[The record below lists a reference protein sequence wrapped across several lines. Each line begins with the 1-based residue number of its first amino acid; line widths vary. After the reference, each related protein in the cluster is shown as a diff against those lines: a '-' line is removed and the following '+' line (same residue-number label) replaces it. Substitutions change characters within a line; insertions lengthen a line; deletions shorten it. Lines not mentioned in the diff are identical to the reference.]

1 MGRSERNALAAV
13 ELFERMGPRSA
24 GLPGG
29 HSKAPSS
36 LGPAARHAARPAN
49 APSHSP
55 EVLRILESMS
65 TALVQIQTQVA
76 ELAAAT
82 SSLPPQPPPQDL
94 DPEMSSAATT
104 LRFLRDSDPAC
115 TRQRMDGRPARKKK
129 RSDVGRRVSV
139 LWVPRDFDDALE
151 PAPEDLAPFSGL
163 VLKKR
168 NRSLLVK
175 YDDGSLAWARKDK
188 LLSFLD

>member
-1 MGRSERNALAAV
+1 MGSMDRSERNALAAV

-29 HSKAPSS
+29 HSKAS
-36 LGPAARHAARPAN
+36 LGAAARPAH

-65 TALVQIQTQVA
+65 TALLQMQTQVA

-82 SSLPPQPPPQDL
+82 SSLPPPQDL
-94 DPEMSSAATT
+94 DPEMCSAATT
-104 LRFLRDSDPAC
+104 LRVLRASAPAC
-115 TRQRMDGRPARKKK
+115 THRRPARKKK
-129 RSDVGRRVSV
+129 RGDVGRRVSV

-168 NRSLLVK
+168 GRSLLVK